1 MFFLYILDI
10 LLFIIGIIEKR
21 RNPLGKVNPSIAEIL
36 KESREKKI
44 AATPVN

>member
-1 MFFLYILDI
+1 MFFLHLLDI
-10 LLFIIGIIEKR
+10 LLGVISILEKR
-21 RNPLGKVNPSIAEIL
+21 RNPLGKVNPSIAEII

>member
-1 MFFLYILDI
+1 MFFLHLLDI
-10 LLFIIGIIEKR
+10 LLAVIGILEKR
-21 RNPLGKVNPSIAEIL
+21 RNPFGRVNPSIAEII